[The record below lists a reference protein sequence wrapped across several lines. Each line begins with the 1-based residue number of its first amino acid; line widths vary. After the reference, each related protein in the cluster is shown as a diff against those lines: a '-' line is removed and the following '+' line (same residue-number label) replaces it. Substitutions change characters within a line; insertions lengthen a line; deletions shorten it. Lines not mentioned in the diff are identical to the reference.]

1 MATSTVDA
9 KRRVVLPAAKPGDVF
24 DIQSQGEG
32 RLLLVRLGSP
42 KPEPGMS
49 PERCLAAISASP
61 LRPKMT
67 WESLKAA
74 TREP

>member
-1 MATSTVDA
+1 
-9 KRRVVLPAAKPGDVF
+9 
-24 DIQSQGEG
+24 
-32 RLLLVRLGSP
+32 
-42 KPEPGMS
+42 MS
-49 PERCLAAISASP
+49 FARSLAAIDAAP